1 MIPHIIEGMNFNSTI
16 KSISISTE
24 ARKVYEELETIRP
37 KHISFSLMLAIAAD
51 EYTKSHKQGLVKLDN
66 FSPTEDRV
74 VTPNISSGID
84 TWIGFIT
91 SIDVEEFKEV
101 QQKLT
106 QIQNIVDERNGNN
119 IY

>member
-1 MIPHIIEGMNFNSTI
+1 
-16 KSISISTE
+16 
-24 ARKVYEELETIRP
+24 
-37 KHISFSLMLAIAAD
+37 MLAIAAD
-51 EYTKSHKQGLVKLDN
+51 EYTKNHKNDTVSLDD
-66 FSPTEDRV
+66 FSPTEDKL

-84 TWIGFIT
+84 TWIQFVTGVDN
-91 SIDVEEFKEV
+91 SNFKSL